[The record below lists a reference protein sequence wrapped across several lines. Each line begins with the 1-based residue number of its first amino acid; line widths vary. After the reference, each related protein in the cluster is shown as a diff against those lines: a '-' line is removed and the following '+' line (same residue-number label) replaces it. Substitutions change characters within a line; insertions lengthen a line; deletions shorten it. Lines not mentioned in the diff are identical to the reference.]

1 MTTLTSG
8 WTVLDEAAGV
18 LTCSYRFGKGKASSA
33 TFVARMGNGQL
44 LVVSPAKGLPEAT
57 FTELAR
63 FGPVGALVANNGFHH
78 LGQAEWRARFPA
90 ARCFAPAAAIARI
103 HKKNPGAGAFE
114 PLAALAD
121 LTGPDVGFRE
131 VPDSKAGESWF
142 WARVAGGHAW
152 YPSDVLANMPTL
164 PPFPVS
170 LLFKWTGSAPGFR
183 VFGLALKMLVRD
195 KPATLRLL
203 RDDLDAHP
211 PTIIVPAHGDVLT
224 RPGLAA
230 EARALLDAA
239 L

>member
-114 PLAALAD
+114 PLAAL
-121 LTGPDVGFRE
+121 
-131 VPDSKAGESWF
+131 
-142 WARVAGGHAW
+142 
-152 YPSDVLANMPTL
+152 
-164 PPFPVS
+164 
-170 LLFKWTGSAPGFR
+170 
-183 VFGLALKMLVRD
+183 
-195 KPATLRLL
+195 
-203 RDDLDAHP
+203 
-211 PTIIVPAHGDVLT
+211 
-224 RPGLAA
+224 
-230 EARALLDAA
+230 
-239 L
+239 